1 MCRPERMKTVEW
13 LGDRVRVIDQTR
25 LPDSLSFVD
34 CQTLED
40 VAQAIVSLRVRGAPA
55 IGIAAGFGLVLAA
68 ERSQAPD
75 LASWVRELEHAGD
88 ILRCTRPTAIN
99 LSHVVDVVLNTI
111 RHATDRSEGQRRAL
125 EAVIELQDQERRA
138 NLAMGRYGAEL
149 VPSRANILTHCNT
162 GELATVEHGT
172 ALGVIRTAHSRGKEI
187 HVWVDE
193 TRPALQGA
201 RLTAWELLNA
211 GIPHTVIAD
220 SLAGFL
226 MHRGQVDLVFVGA
239 DRVAA
244 NGDTANKVGT
254 YGLAVLARAHGLPF
268 YVVAPTS
275 TLDSRIPNGDAI
287 PIEERSPEE
296 IRRISDV
303 QLAPANSPALNLAFD
318 VTPNSLITAIV
329 TEKGVVRPPYH
340 FRDSTLFDD
349 ALQAV

>member
-1 MCRPERMKTVEW
+1 MKTVEW

-25 LPDSLSFVD
+25 LPDALSFTD

-40 VAQAIVSLRVRGAPA
+40 VAEAIVSLQVRGAPA
-55 IGIAAGFGLVLAA
+55 IGITAGFGLALTAA
-68 ERSQAPD
+68 RSRAPD
-75 LASWVRELEHAGD
+75 LASWAHDLEQAGEV
-88 ILRCTRPTAIN
+88 LRGTRPTAIN
-99 LSHVVDVVLNTI
+99 LSRAVDVVLNAI
-111 RHATDRSEGQRRAL
+111 RHATDIPDGQRRAL
-125 EAVIELQDQERRA
+125 EAAIQLQDQERLA
-138 NLAMGRYGAEL
+138 NLAMGEYGAEL
-149 VPSRANILTHCNT
+149 IPSRANVLTHCNT

-172 ALGVIRTAHSRGKEI
+172 ALGVIRTAHSRGMGI

-211 GIPHTVIAD
+211 GIPHTIIAD

-226 MHRGQVDLVFVGA
+226 MRRGQVDVILVGA

-275 TLDSRIPNGDAI
+275 TLDLRIPNGEAI
-287 PIEERSPEE
+287 PIEERSPDE
-296 IRRISDV
+296 IRRIRDV

-318 VTPNSLITAIV
+318 VTPNALITAIV
-329 TEKGVVRPPYH
+329 TERGVV
-340 FRDSTLFDD
+340 
-349 ALQAV
+349 